1 MALFPAASG
10 ALRSALFKATTAVTT
25 GAERRMVASA
35 ARARELV
42 DLVKAD
48 LIIQDLIDEQAET
61 AATAAAAKG
70 GAASGGSS
78 SSSSSSSISTVESIS
93 AAAAAKGG
101 AASGGGSSSTV
112 VKLISGLF
120 DVLSIN
126 LDPDKLTFIPL
137 SAEECSAVD
146 GEVRAL
152 QKKMDVEFSAALTGM
167 GATWADDLTKFQ
179 AWLFNIEHG
188 HHTFSA
194 AAEAGDSVNMITLLL
209 CLSFAPEEGMPWEN
223 ASMRTLAVFLRF
235 VLQILEEHFDVKIT
249 FLIIDG
255 VTRVEHSRKM
265 IVDKKFHRIPKEML
279 LIAQKIYSGVAK
291 IVNIDRSEAVICV
304 LGSDWARA
312 KSELEASARTELGP
326 GIGFCTH
333 FFESGLFGFGSAIS
347 LRHPSYWHTLSKE
360 VRAWFTNLILCL
372 LGVAAGGGRRSSAA
386 EKTAE
391 EGAASAAVAV
401 DGEGDEDAAEGLSWA
416 SQKMIEPIR
425 FLMISH
431 VFPEL
436 RTGDLLKLD
445 AETLQVRQT
454 SYSAR
459 AIANILRSFYLK
471 VLFVLVNFV

>member
-1 MALFPAASG
+1 LQQYELVLYILMALFPAASG
-10 ALRSALFKATTAVTT
+10 ALRSALFQATTAVTT

-35 ARARELV
+35 ARARGLV

-70 GAASGGSS
+70 GAASGGGSSAASGGGSS
-78 SSSSSSSISTVESIS
+78 SSSSSSSN
-93 AAAAAKGG
+93 
-101 AASGGGSSSTV
+101 

-120 DVLSIN
+120 DTLGIN
-126 LDPDKLTFIPL
+126 LDPDKLTFVTL
-137 SAEECSAVD
+137 SAEECGAVD
-146 GEVRAL
+146 GKVQAL
-152 QKKMDVEFSAALTGM
+152 QTQMDVEFSAALTGM
-167 GATWADDLTKFQ
+167 GATWADDRTKFQ
-179 AWLFNIEHG
+179 AWLFNIERG

-194 AAEAGDSVNMITLLL
+194 AAEAEDSVNMITLLL
-209 CLSFAPEEGMPWEN
+209 CLSFAPAEGMPWEN

-235 VLQILEEHFDVKIT
+235 VLQILEEHFDMKIT

-265 IVDKKFHRIPKEML
+265 IVDTKFDPLPEAML
-279 LIAQKIYSGVAK
+279 DIAQKIYNGVAK

>member
-10 ALRSALFKATTAVTT
+10 ALRSALFQATTAVTT

-78 SSSSSSSISTVESIS
+78 SSSSSISISTVESIS

-101 AASGGGSSSTV
+101 AASGGGSSAASGGGSSSSSI

-120 DVLSIN
+120 DTLGIN
-126 LDPDKLTFIPL
+126 LDPDKLTFVTL

-146 GEVRAL
+146 GEMRAL
-152 QKKMDVEFSAALTGM
+152 QKKMDVKFSAALTGM
-167 GATWADDLTKFQ
+167 GATWADDRTKFQ

-209 CLSFAPEEGMPWEN
+209 CLSFAPVEGMPWEN

-372 LGVAAGGGRRSSAA
+372 LGVAAGRGRSSAA

-391 EGAASAAVAV
+391 EGGVVSAAVSASAAVAV
-401 DGEGDEDAAEGLSWA
+401 VSWE
-416 SQKMIEPIR
+416 SQPMITPIR
-425 FLMISH
+425 SLMISR

-436 RTGDLLKLD
+436 CARDLLELD
-445 AETLQVRQT
+445 AEKIQVRQT
-454 SYSAR
+454 S
-459 AIANILRSFYLK
+459 
-471 VLFVLVNFV
+471 